1 VFVVAVV
8 FLQHPSLHHH
18 LLYPKLHSQ
27 KYFPIHISTNE
38 LFGRKKENPTEM
50 MLRLTTTTIASTTP
64 TAMLS
69 GFLRSNSSNIHG
81 CRIGSSVVATAR
93 RFNSSSLLSR
103 PAACC
108 HAHRMMMM
116 DAVSMPNH
124 SNNGWFSGSGSYRM
138 HHLRGTMAVR
148 NYVQPTKFYAMPIQ
162 TIDVRLLFMLLFR
175 DEVAFWYFF
184 SMSHTYLT
192 MLISQSLS
200 LFSWG

>member
-1 VFVVAVV
+1 VVA
-8 FLQHPSLHHH
+8 
-18 LLYPKLHSQ
+18 
-27 KYFPIHISTNE
+27 
-38 LFGRKKENPTEM
+38 
-50 MLRLTTTTIASTTP
+50 A
-64 TAMLS
+64 
-69 GFLRSNSSNIHG
+69 
-81 CRIGSSVVATAR
+81 AR

-108 HAHRMMMM
+108 HAHPMMMM
-116 DAVSMPNH
+116 DAVSMLPNH
-124 SNNGWFSGSGSYRM
+124 SNNGGSSGSGSYRM

-175 DEVAFWYFF
+175 DEVVVWYFRILV
-184 SMSHTYLT
+184 SMSRAYLT